1 LAQAALAMVLL
12 MGAGLFVA
20 SLQRVRH
27 LDLGVDTHRVVVLNP
42 RWPSPAQSIGM
53 DSMKRVFE
61 HRDQFAADVV
71 ARLRA
76 LADIEH
82 ASLSVGIPF
91 RQAGSVPVRIPGLDS
106 LPRLPG
112 SPGNP
117 DLSKVSAD
125 YFATVGTHLI
135 RGRLFTDA
143 DRAGSAPVA
152 IVSKTMAEVVWPG
165 RNAIGQCLLIQDAG
179 PDACTYVVG
188 VVQDTRRFSVREE
201 PSMHYYL
208 PLGQGTTALSGTQ
221 ILVRPR
227 GDAAV
232 AIPTL
237 RQLIR
242 QLDPSIRFVDA
253 QTLQD
258 LIAPQIRSWEVGAL
272 MFSLFAGLALVVA
285 AVGLFSVV
293 AYLVEQ
299 RRHEIGVRLALGAR
313 ASDVVALVMS
323 GTVTVVVAGVF
334 VGGTMSVIAGRLAQP
349 LLFETNPSDPRLLGA
364 LAVTLLL
371 VSIGA
376 SGVPALRARR
386 VDAMTALR
394 GE

>member
-1 LAQAALAMVLL
+1 
-12 MGAGLFVA
+12 
-20 SLQRVRH
+20 
-27 LDLGVDTHRVVVLNP
+27 
-42 RWPSPAQSIGM
+42 
-53 DSMKRVFE
+53 
-61 HRDQFAADVV
+61 
-71 ARLRA
+71 
-76 LADIEH
+76 
-82 ASLSVGIPF
+82 
-91 RQAGSVPVRIPGLDS
+91 LDS

-125 YFATVGTHLI
+125 YFATVGTRLI
-135 RGRLFTDA
+135 RGRLFTDG

-152 IVSKTMAEVVWPG
+152 IVSQTMAKVVWPG
-165 RNAIGQCLLIQDAG
+165 RNAVGQCLLIQDAG
-179 PDACTYVVG
+179 PESCTYVVG
-188 VVQDTRRFSVREE
+188 VVQDTRRFSIRED

-208 PLGQGTTALSGTQ
+208 PLGQGTTSLSGTQ
-221 ILVRPR
+221 ILVRPH
-227 GDAAV
+227 GDAAA
-232 AIPTL
+232 AIPNL
-237 RQLIR
+237 RKLIR

-258 LIAPQIRSWEVGAL
+258 LIEPQFRSWEVGAL

-285 AVGLFSVV
+285 VVGLFSVV

-299 RRHEIGVRLALGAR
+299 RRHEIGVRMALGAR
-313 ASDVVALVMS
+313 ASDVVGLVMR
-323 GTVTVVVAGVF
+323 GTVALVVAGVF
-334 VGGTMSVIAGRLAQP
+334 VGGALSVIAGRLAQP

-364 LAVTLLL
+364 LAVVLLL

-376 SGVPALRARR
+376 SGIPALRARR